1 MNPSTSQRA
10 GRTAYLRDLRDFLM
24 RNRALTLGVPL
35 LVVAATL
42 VFVLAA
48 TPIYEASTWIR
59 VDEERSRLGMLDA
72 LKGLTRG
79 TEIGTEIQVLRRRP
93 LAEAVVDSLA
103 LHATVVRPRRAV
115 RSGLFTEVAL
125 GPEAEAGRLR
135 FDAVGDGRFRAQ
147 WRGGRVLGE
156 YGPGERIPLRGG
168 WLVLAAGARDHE
180 QIELEVVPFRD
191 AVRGFRKILTV
202 GRPDREANLIVVT
215 YQGPDPLL
223 VREVPNVLAAQF
235 MVHRQDARSGE
246 ARGTAVFLEDQLHL
260 LAVQLATAEDE
271 LRAFREGSN
280 VIAPEAEARAQ
291 ITNLAELQARRDM
304 VAAERDALGRLLREV
319 ASSDAARSGDASPYR
334 RLMGF
339 PTLLRNAAATDM
351 LSALTELETRRAELL
366 NRRTPED
373 PDVQVLTGRIGELE
387 VQLRS
392 LAVTYLE
399 GLNHQATE
407 YDATLQRS
415 GLNLSRIPA
424 REIQHARLQR
434 QAKVL
439 EEVYLL
445 LQTRLKEAEI
455 TAAVED
461 MTVRVVEPAILPA
474 RPIRPNKVLSLLLAG
489 VLGTVLGVG
498 GAFAREQLDTSVR
511 TREELQA
518 VTGGSPVLALVP
530 RIPDAH
536 RNGKRRQ
543 VAASGIRSPRMLQE
557 RLVTGRD
564 PRNPVSESYR
574 SLRTNL
580 AFTRPDAPPQTLVF
594 TSAMPG
600 EGKSTTAA
608 NLAITM
614 AQQGLRTALLDLD
627 LRRGVLHEVFSV
639 AREPGVVEVLAGRSV
654 LDQVIQKLEIGPGVT
669 LDLVTTGML
678 PPNPA
683 ELAGGAAMR
692 RLMEELRARYDAVVM
707 DTPPLNLVTDAALLG
722 NYADGVLLVA
732 RAGVTD
738 RDALAYAGE
747 QLTAA
752 RATLLGTVLNDV
764 DVQRGRYYG
773 MPESVGYAYFSSES

>member
-1 MNPSTSQRA
+1 MNPSTSHRV

-35 LVVAATL
+35 LVIAATL

-48 TPIYEASTWIR
+48 TPVYEASTWIR

-103 LHATVVRPRRAV
+103 LHATVLRPRRV
-115 RSGLFTEVAL
+115 PRSGLFSEVVL
-125 GPEAEAGRLR
+125 GAEAEAGRLR
-135 FDAVGDGRFRAQ
+135 FDAVGEGLFRAQ

-156 YGPGERIPLRGG
+156 FGPGERIPVRGG
-168 WLVLAAGARDHE
+168 WIALAAGAGEHE

-191 AVRGFRKILTV
+191 AVRSFRKILTV

-215 YQGPDPLL
+215 YQSPDPLL

-260 LAVQLATAEDE
+260 LAAQLAAAEDA

-373 PDVQVLTGRIGELE
+373 PDVQVLTGRIAELE

-392 LAVTYLE
+392 LAVTYME

-415 GLNLSRIPA
+415 GLSLSRIPA

-536 RNGKRRQ
+536 RNGRRRA
-543 VAASGIRSPRMLQE
+543 AASGIRSPQMLQE

-580 AFTRPDAPPQTLVF
+580 AFTRPEAPPQTLVF

-639 AREPGVVEVLAGRSV
+639 AREPGVAEVLVGRSA

-692 RLMEELRARYDAVVM
+692 RLMEELRGRYEAVVM

-747 QLTAA
+747 QLAAA